1 MAVSSS
7 PMAAATKMDPAV
19 DVYRGAFN
27 AIGRLLNV
35 CTSGRPNPPVLEV
48 GAANS
53 YEGLVAC
60 ERAAAPP
67 RGPPRMTLADLA
79 DGPYFV
85 IAAQLGAVD
94 LRNVDAVCRL
104 TRDLNRVNGGPWCH
118 LGRQAF
124 RGMELD
130 GPGVF
135 EPEDD
140 DAAAGPGTLACIGR
154 KRQCIDWKGRY
165 ARFLEGVTQFRSPF
179 LGMEISAVDQADEIA
194 YCRCKLRTDFLDAG
208 RGCGVYLEVE
218 VRKNPDNVSLA
229 VVDFE
234 AGGCSSVTFSP
245 DTGAVI
251 RERKIRESPRK
262 VEGTY
267 IQPLTTITSG
277 QGFEGSMGLYLKGGH
292 LAFFRRHAAAA
303 PESGDAGAAAA
314 DRELVLGPWECT
326 GFVTDLS
333 WAEGRRLTPCLAFR
347 DVGTYQVCM
356 TRVGAQPP
364 VAPQRSTL
372 AYEESN
378 WRSLDWDAG
387 EQEALQV

>member
-1 MAVSSS
+1 MASSS
-7 PMAAATKMDPAV
+7 PVAVGTKMDPAV

-27 AIGRLLNV
+27 VIGRLLHV
-35 CTSGRPNPPVLEV
+35 CTSGQPDQPVLEV
-48 GAANS
+48 RAANN
-53 YEGLVAC
+53 YAGLVAC
-60 ERAAAPP
+60 EWAAAQ
-67 RGPPRMTLADLA
+67 RETPRMTLADLS

-104 TRDLNRVNGGPWCH
+104 TRDLNRVNSGPWCN

-124 RGMELD
+124 LGMELD

-140 DAAAGPGTLACIGR
+140 DAAVEAGTLACR

-194 YCRCKLRTDFLDAG
+194 YCRCKLRTDVLDASNG
-208 RGCGVYLEVE
+208 YGVYLEIE

-234 AGGCSSVTFSP
+234 GDGCSSVTFSP

-292 LAFFRRHAAAA
+292 LAFFRRHAAAV
-303 PESGDAGAAAA
+303 PESGDAGTDAA
-314 DRELVLGPWECT
+314 DTELQLGPWECT

-333 WAEGRRLTPCLAFR
+333 WAEGKRLTPCLAFR
-347 DVGTYQVCM
+347 DVGAYQVCM

-364 VAPQRSTL
+364 VAAQRSTL

-378 WRSLDWDAG
+378 WRSLDWDAD
-387 EQEALQV
+387 EQEALEV

>member
-1 MAVSSS
+1 
-7 PMAAATKMDPAV
+7 
-19 DVYRGAFN
+19 
-27 AIGRLLNV
+27 
-35 CTSGRPNPPVLEV
+35 VLEV
-48 GAANS
+48 GADTG
-53 YEGLVAC
+53 YDGLAAC
-60 ERAAAPP
+60 EWDAPQREARA
-67 RGPPRMTLADLA
+67 RMTLADLA
-79 DGPYFV
+79 DGPFFV
-85 IAAQLGAVD
+85 IAAQLGAAD

-104 TRDLNRVNGGPWCH
+104 TRDLNRINSGPWCN

-124 RGMELD
+124 LGMELD

-140 DAAAGPGTLACIGR
+140 DAMAEASTVVCRA
-154 KRQCIDWKGRY
+154 RQGIDWKGRY

-179 LGMEISAVDQADEIA
+179 SGMVISAVDQADEIA
-194 YCRCKLRTDFLDAG
+194 YCRCKLRTDLLGASTG
-208 RGCGVYLEVE
+208 YGVYLEVE

-292 LAFFRRHAAAA
+292 LAFFRRHATPA
-303 PESGDAGAAAA
+303 PESGDAGVDAQ
-314 DRELVLGPWECT
+314 DRPMQLGAWECT

-333 WAEGRRLTPCLAFR
+333 WADGKRLTPCLAFR

-356 TRVGAQPP
+356 TRVSEHPP
-364 VAPQRSTL
+364 VAPQKSTL

-387 EQEALQV
+387 EQEALEV